1 MDEAT
6 FERIFAVAAALEQ
19 SGLPKGVQA
28 VTVGNKRKD
37 GVDTETPSLVFLVDE
52 KLRGDQLHDAMKIP
66 KEIAGIA
73 TDVVEL
79 KATPQ
84 PGVEAPYQ
92 RVEPLVGGV
101 SIKADWKGGLGTLG
115 GVFLHQATQRP
126 MGLTNRHVVDNWL
139 INANGQ
145 QVFQPSEALEN
156 RIGWVHQ
163 HNTPWD
169 CASISIDVDRRKIDL
184 QRSFLEEPGR
194 IVAIER
200 AKVGMT
206 VFKVGARTQQTEG
219 VVYSSGPSAVVIHRV
234 AGRPP
239 YALSD
244 AGDSGSVW
252 AYTRTDGNHVAVALH
267 WGGSDDGIASCKPM
281 IEVARILGLV
291 VL

>member
-28 VTVGNKRKD
+28 VTVGNKRTA
-37 GVDTETPSLVFLVDE
+37 GATTEVPSLVFLVDE
-52 KLRGDQLHDAMKIP
+52 KLPSDQVHEASQIP
-66 KEIAGIA
+66 KEISGIA

-79 KATPQ
+79 KARPQ
-84 PGVEAPYQ
+84 PGVEDPYQ
-92 RVEPLVGGV
+92 RVDRLVGGV
-101 SIKADWKGGLGTLG
+101 SIKADWKRGLGTMG

-139 INANGQ
+139 IRANGQ
-145 QVFQPSEALEN
+145 QVFQPSEAPGN
-156 RIGWVHQ
+156 RIGLVHK
-163 HNTPWD
+163 HDESWD
-169 CASISIDVDRRKIDL
+169 CASITLDLDRRQLDL
-184 QRSFLEEPGR
+184 QRSFLGQEGR

-200 AKVGMT
+200 AKNGMA
-206 VFKVGARTQQTEG
+206 VFKVGARTKRTEG
-219 VVYSSGPSAVVIHRV
+219 VVNYSGPSAVVIHRV
-234 AGRPP
+234 AGRPH

-252 AYTRTDGNHVAVALH
+252 AYTRPDGNHVAVALH
-267 WGGSDDGIASCKPM
+267 WGGEDGVASCKPM
-281 IEVARILGLV
+281 IEVARALGLV